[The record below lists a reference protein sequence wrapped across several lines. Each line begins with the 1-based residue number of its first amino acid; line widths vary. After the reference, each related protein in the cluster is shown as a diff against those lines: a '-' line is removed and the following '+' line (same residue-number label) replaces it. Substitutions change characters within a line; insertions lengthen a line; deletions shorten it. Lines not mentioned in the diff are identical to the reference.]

1 MTPLDS
7 GTAPA
12 NARSSVRRATFRSYM
27 DKKTQVEPLV
37 ADGEGMAA
45 TTTSRT
51 RVIAY
56 VRADSEG
63 DGDGPLDLQEA
74 IVDGHARDR
83 GWLLAATHRDHAGGK
98 GLFNRPGLAA
108 AVHELEAAEPTEKRV
123 LIVAELDRLTES
135 PACLARLLT
144 RAVEHGWEL
153 VAVDVEMDTTTRAG
167 RRTADTLRR
176 VGGWTHR
183 RISEGTKSGM
193 ARAAAQG
200 RRPGRPRTTPDAVVH
215 RLRALRSSGLSFRD
229 IARVLNE
236 EGSRGSHG
244 GRWSERTARAAYA
257 RYRTGDTAA

>member
-1 MTPLDS
+1 MNRLDS
-7 GTAPA
+7 GPAPT
-12 NARSSVRRATFRSYM
+12 RTRPSTRDATFRSGM
-27 DKKTQVEPLV
+27 GKKTHVEPSG
-37 ADGEGMAA
+37 ADGERMT
-45 TTTSRT
+45 TTTST
-51 RVIAY
+51 TCVIAY
-56 VRADSEG
+56 LRHQGPD
-63 DGDGPLDLQEA
+63 DGDGALERQEA
-74 IVDGHARDR
+74 MVGGHAHDR
-83 GWLLAATHRDHAGGK
+83 GWSLAAVHQDHADGK
-98 GLFNRPGLAA
+98 GLFNRPGLTA
-108 AVHELEAAEPTEKRV
+108 AVHQLEAAAPAEKRV

-153 VAVDVEMDTTTRAG
+153 VALDVEMDTTTRAG

-200 RRPGRPRTTPDAVVH
+200 RRPGRPRTTPDTVIH
-215 RLRALRSSGLSFRD
+215 RLRALRASGLSFRD
-229 IARVLNE
+229 IAGVLNA

-257 RYRTGDTAA
+257 RYRTVDSAA

>member
-12 NARSSVRRATFRSYM
+12 GTRPSTRRATFRAGM
-27 DKKTQVEPLV
+27 GKKTHVEPSG
-37 ADGEGMAA
+37 ADGERMTTT
-45 TTTSRT
+45 TTTSAT
-51 RVIAY
+51 CVIAY
-56 VRADSEG
+56 LRDQDPD
-63 DGDGPLDLQEA
+63 DGDGALERQQA
-74 IVDGHARDR
+74 IVGDHAHDR
-83 GWLLAATHRDHAGGK
+83 GWALAAVHRDHADGK
-98 GLFNRPGLAA
+98 GLFNRPGLTA
-108 AVHELEAAEPTEKRV
+108 AVHELEAAPAGKRI

-144 RAVEHGWEL
+144 RAADHGWEL
-153 VAVDVEMDTTTRAG
+153 VALDVEMDTTTRAG

-200 RRPGRPRTTPDAVVH
+200 RRPGRPRTTPDTVIH
-215 RLRALRSSGLSFRD
+215 RLRALRASGLSFRD
-229 IARVLNE
+229 IAGVLNA

-257 RYRTGDTAA
+257 RYRTVNSAA

>member
-12 NARSSVRRATFRSYM
+12 NARPSARRATFRTGM
-27 DKKTQVEPLV
+27 DKKTHVGPPD
-37 ADGEGMAA
+37 ADGEGMAVTA
-45 TTTSRT
+45 TTC
-51 RVIAY
+51 VVAY
-56 VRADSEG
+56 LRAGDES
-63 DGDGPLDLQEA
+63 DGDGALDRQEA

-83 GWLLAATHRDHAGGK
+83 GWLLAATHRDHAEGK
-98 GLFNRPGLAA
+98 GLFNRPGLTA
-108 AVHELEAAEPTEKRV
+108 AVHELEAAEPAEKRV

-153 VAVDVEMDTTTRAG
+153 VALDVEMDTTTRAG

-215 RLRALRSSGLSFRD
+215 RLRALRASGLSFRD

-257 RYRTGDTAA
+257 RYRTAATAA